1 MEAPAAVWLSDS
13 CAQNFTRSAS
23 ITSEVI
29 ACRRRPPYRQ
39 GMATTMNSGMMRP
52 IGDLLREWR
61 ERRRLSQLALALDAD
76 VSTRHLS
83 FLETGRARPSREMLL
98 RLAEQL
104 EVPLRERNAMLLAA
118 GFAPAYPE
126 HDLDDP
132 ALGVARAA
140 VDRVLAGHEPFPA
153 LAVDRYWT
161 LVAANRVV
169 PALLTG
175 VAPHLLQPPINVLRL
190 SLHPDGLVS
199 RIANFPEWRA
209 HLLARLSRQV
219 ELTADPR
226 LSDLLQELRGYDAD
240 RDPRDDDQ
248 PVPDH
253 NQVLVAVPLRLHT
266 EQGTLSLLSTT
277 MVFGTPIDVTLSE
290 LAIEAF
296 FPADA
301 ATADLLQRIAPHE
314 AGRADDG
321 R

>member
-1 MEAPAAVWLSDS
+1 
-13 CAQNFTRSAS
+13 
-23 ITSEVI
+23 
-29 ACRRRPPYRQ
+29 
-39 GMATTMNSGMMRP
+39 MATTMSSGMMRP

-83 FLETGRARPSREMLL
+83 FLETGRARPSRAMLL
-98 RLAEQL
+98 RLTERL
-104 EVPLRERNAMLLAA
+104 EVPLRERNTMLLAA

-126 HDLDDP
+126 RDLDDP

-153 LAVDRYWT
+153 LAVDRSWT

-190 SLHPDGLVS
+190 SLHPDGLAA
-199 RIANFPEWRA
+199 RIANLPEWRA

-226 LSDLLQELRGYDAD
+226 LSDLLQELREYAGDRVTPGAD
-240 RDPRDDDQ
+240 ESGSDYSQ
-248 PVPDH
+248 SS
-253 NQVLVAVPLRLHT
+253 VAVPLRLHT
-266 EQGTLSLLSTT
+266 EHGPLSFISTT
-277 MVFGTPIDVTLSE
+277 MVFGTPVDVTLSE

-301 ATADLLQRIAPHE
+301 ATADLLQRLAPNA
-314 AGRADDG
+314 AGIPRG
-321 R
+321 GQ